1 MRVVTLNTWKNEGDL
16 PSRLHAMA
24 EGLGA
29 LSPDVILLQ
38 EVFVAPSAGID
49 TGAVLARRLGLTRA
63 YATARS
69 KPRLW
74 EGRPVESEAGLAVL
88 VRGAVGRTERLPLP
102 SDETGG
108 ERIALLVEAIVDDC
122 RLTIGN
128 VHLSH
133 LRGDDARRCEQLEA
147 VMASPAWRRPASW
160 RVLGGDF
167 NATADSPALA
177 ALGCRPDLDVRS
189 VFPSGKTV
197 PPTHPLPPREGRQG
211 RAIDFLLTVSGSG
224 ERPPVVLRA
233 GVALDSPSAGGTW
246 PSDHAAVFADLS
258 A

>member
-1 MRVVTLNTWKNEGDL
+1 MRVVTLNTWKNERDL

-24 EGLGA
+24 EGLEA
-29 LSPDVILLQ
+29 LSSDVVLLQ

-49 TGAVLARRLGLTRA
+49 TGSALARRLGLTRA
-63 YATARS
+63 YAPARM

-74 EGRPVESEAGLAVL
+74 AGRSVESEAGLAVL
-88 VRGAVGRTERLPLP
+88 VRGTVEQTERLPLP
-102 SDETGG
+102 SDEAGG

-122 RLTIGN
+122 RLTVGN

-133 LRGDDARRCEQLEA
+133 LRGDDARRREQLA
-147 VMASPAWRRPASW
+147 TVLASPAWRRPAAW

-167 NATADSPALA
+167 NATMDSPAFAELA
-177 ALGCRPDLDVRS
+177 CRPGLEVRS
-189 VFPSGKTV
+189 VFPSGRTA
-197 PPTHPLPPREGRQG
+197 PPTHPLPPRAERPGRT
-211 RAIDFLLTVSGSG
+211 IDFLLTVSGPG
-224 ERPPVVLRA
+224 ERPPAVLRA
-233 GVALDSPSAGGTW
+233 GVALDSPSTGGTW